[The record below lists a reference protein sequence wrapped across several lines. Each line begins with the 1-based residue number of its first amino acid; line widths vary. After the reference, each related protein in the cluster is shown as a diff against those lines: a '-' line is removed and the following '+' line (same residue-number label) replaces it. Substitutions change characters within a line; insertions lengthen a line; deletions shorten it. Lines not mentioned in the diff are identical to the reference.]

1 MIEITSRYNIYI
13 YLEPLLSLSSIFG
26 LQPSKTRPFPV
37 KSKGHFGSSYICI
50 HLITYVYIY
59 IYILSH
65 YNTWTQTHYNHR
77 PDYFLINDSST
88 KMLKHLQA
96 LPHGY
101 RVTAEESRKVM
112 KDRFQQMIRLIGLT
126 VVEIVFD
133 RIILRRTQAKCGPCF
148 LSKSQKS
155 YAVFFLCFVKLSFWE

>member
-1 MIEITSRYNIYI
+1 M
-13 YLEPLLSLSSIFG
+13 
-26 LQPSKTRPFPV
+26 
-37 KSKGHFGSSYICI
+37 
-50 HLITYVYIY
+50 YIY

-65 YNTWTQTHYNHR
+65 YNSRTHIHYNHIS
-77 PDYFLINDSST
+77 DYFLINDSSM

-112 KDRFQQMIRLIGLT
+112 KDQFQQMIRLIRLT
-126 VVEIVFD
+126 AVEIVFD

-155 YAVFFLCFVKLSFWE
+155 YAVFFLCFVKLLSCFSTRVLALSTRVLALTGNIHPKNLVPHISVHFLAC

>member
-1 MIEITSRYNIYI
+1 MIEITSRYNI

-37 KSKGHFGSSYICI
+37 KSKGHLGSSHIFI

-59 IYILSH
+59 ILSH
-65 YNTWTQTHYNHR
+65 YNNRTYIHYNHIS
-77 PDYFLINDSST
+77 DYFLINDSSM

-133 RIILRRTQAKCGPCF
+133 RIILRRTQPKCGPCF
-148 LSKSQKS
+148 LSKS
-155 YAVFFLCFVKLSFWE
+155 